1 LKYSGSGQH
10 HAWPFARSLVWF
22 GVGTAEH
29 AASSRAAQQQTKP
42 SYRTSD
48 LGISMNLSAERVA
61 TDVVKDILRA
71 LVTRPIGESVDDREL
86 AIELEIVQ
94 RAVAD
99 YLRRE
104 GFAPERIAGLR
115 YELLDVAR
123 KAYIDLWLTHA
134 HEDETELIDEQAEIA
149 RAMEE
154 FKSMTRFAS
163 RL

>member
-1 LKYSGSGQH
+1 
-10 HAWPFARSLVWF
+10 
-22 GVGTAEH
+22 
-29 AASSRAAQQQTKP
+29 
-42 SYRTSD
+42 
-48 LGISMNLSAERVA
+48 MNLSAERVA

-115 YELLDVAR
+115 HELLDVAR